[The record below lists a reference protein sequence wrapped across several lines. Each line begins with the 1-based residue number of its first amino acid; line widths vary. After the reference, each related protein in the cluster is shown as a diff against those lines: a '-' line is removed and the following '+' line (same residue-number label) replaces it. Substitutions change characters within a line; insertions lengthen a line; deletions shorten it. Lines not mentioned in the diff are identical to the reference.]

1 MGLWIVNRKFAEK
14 NPDVVVRFLAGAMDS
29 AQLLNSDPGKASE
42 LIATGYQRRG
52 RDYPAAVFK
61 KGIPL
66 IDFSLPIKQKYI
78 DEIKKTFGFLK
89 AKGRIKGNEPNWGKV
104 ITSSFLEKAK
114 KIRK

>member
-1 MGLWIVNRKFAEK
+1 
-14 NPDVVVRFLAGAMDS
+14 MDS
-29 AQLLNSDPGKASE
+29 GQLLNSNPGKASD

-66 IDFSLPIKQKYI
+66 IDFSSPIKQKYI

-89 AKGRIKGNEPNWGKV
+89 AKGRIKGNEPAWDRV
-104 ITSSFLEKAK
+104 ISSSFLEKAK